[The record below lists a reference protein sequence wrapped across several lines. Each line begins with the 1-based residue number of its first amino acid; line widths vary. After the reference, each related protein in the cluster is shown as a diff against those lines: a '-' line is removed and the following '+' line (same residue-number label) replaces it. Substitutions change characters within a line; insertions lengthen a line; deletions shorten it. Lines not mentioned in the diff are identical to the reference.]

1 MRKIEV
7 VLGTGIGIVA
17 ATLVIYI
24 ATLLQPPKISDTV
37 ATKEMTDY
45 EIMQRA
51 SDLGMIFFDD
61 SYVFVDGNM
70 SEEEVKN
77 IAESVEKTPVVAEE
91 YVEIQVKSG
100 YNSLDVANMLKE
112 KGLVNDAEEFNRYLI
127 INDADRYIRTG
138 THLLR
143 KGSTEQE
150 LLNALTGR

>member
-7 VLGTGIGIVA
+7 VLGTGIGIVV

-24 ATLLQPPKISDTV
+24 ATLLQPTKISSTTDTV
-37 ATKEMTDY
+37 EMTDY

-61 SYVFVDGNM
+61 SYVFVDDSM
-70 SEEEVKN
+70 SEEEIKS
-77 IAESVEKTPVVAEE
+77 ISESSEKTPVVAEE
-91 YVEIQVKSG
+91 YVEVQVTNG
-100 YNSLDVANMLKE
+100 HNSLDVAKILEE
-112 KGLVNDAEEFNRYLI
+112 KGLVDNAEEFNRYLI
-127 INDADRYIRTG
+127 VNGADRYIRTG

>member
-7 VLGTGIGIVA
+7 VLGTGIGIVV

-24 ATLLQPPKISDTV
+24 ATLLQPVKTLDTV
-37 ATKEMTDY
+37 SNVEMTDY

-51 SDLGMIFFDD
+51 SELGMIFFDD
-61 SYVFVDGNM
+61 SYVFVDSSM
-70 SEEEVKN
+70 SEEEKQN
-77 IAESVEKTPVVAEE
+77 IAENLEKTPVVAED
-91 YVEIQVKSG
+91 YVEIQVNDG
-100 YNSLDVANMLKE
+100 HNSLDVAKMLQE
-112 KGLVNDAEEFNRYLI
+112 KGLVENAEEFNRYLI
-127 INDADRYIRTG
+127 VNNADRYIRSG